1 MITKTGNAKLIAL
14 GLGSALAIPAG
25 AALAYNAVKSG
36 DLTGRETLYH
46 GTSDAAGQSI
56 LRNGLMPTTPENGIR
71 VNEIPDEAIRNDS
84 YGKAYTTTNHHMA
97 RNYAMQTEQ
106 RYNPGSESEGTIVT
120 MNVPTWKMTVS
131 RDRFHDLDPAN
142 LRRIMKMDADT
153 SEDEVLRRASR
164 SNSAIRVIEGG
175 VPAEYMPDSESYVP
189 NSVSEIKEYVKENP
203 TRFTLGA
210 GKLLAGAGLLGAGGY
225 GMKNVITKLRV
236 L

>member
-1 MITKTGNAKLIAL
+1 MVTKTGNSKLLAL
-14 GLGSALAIPAG
+14 GLGSALAVPAG

-71 VNEIPDEAIRNDS
+71 VNEIPDETIRKDS

-106 RYNPGSESEGTIVT
+106 RHNPGSESEGTIVT
-120 MNVPTWKMTVS
+120 MNAPTWKMNVS

-142 LRRIMKMDADT
+142 LRRIMKMDAATPD
-153 SEDEVLRRASR
+153 DEVLRRAHR

-175 VPAEYMPDSESYVP
+175 VPVKYMPESESYAP
-189 NSVSEIKEYVKENP
+189 NSVSEIAEYARENP
-203 TRFTLGA
+203 ARFARGA
-210 GKLLAGAGLLGAGGY
+210 GKMLAGLGLLGAGGY
-225 GMKNVITKLRV
+225 GLRRA